1 MITKNTPL
9 RDIIA
14 KIDPCREDIPAEMTV
29 GQLRTRMKKGEDYYK
44 ICDVDSDVREQHFDA
59 IAEAFNIDYDEVY
72 HTRLRNEEP

>member
-14 KIDPCREDIPAEMTV
+14 KIDPCWDDIADITV
-29 GQLRTRMKKGEDYYK
+29 GELRKRMQQGEDYYR
-44 ICDVDSDVREQHFDA
+44 ICDVDSDIREQHFDA

-72 HTRLRNEEP
+72 QTRLRNEEP